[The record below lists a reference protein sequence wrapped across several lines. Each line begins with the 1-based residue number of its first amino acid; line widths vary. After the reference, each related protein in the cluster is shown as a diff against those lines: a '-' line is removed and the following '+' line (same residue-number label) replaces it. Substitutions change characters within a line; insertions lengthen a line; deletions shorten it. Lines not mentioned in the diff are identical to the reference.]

1 MRPFPI
7 LVLALA
13 LFLSGCTAIQR
24 TAHMY
29 GNDAPVAHTFQYGDG
44 GSSSYYAFN
53 IGNAA
58 QADTVLFF
66 YGATGCPSWKS
77 VMPGYVAG
85 LTANARVF
93 ALNKRHV
100 ADRSMGFFDCGR
112 EFHLANNTERWVA
125 DHSEFIATQLDRI
138 APRPRNV
145 VLVGV
150 SEGAIPAV
158 KIAART
164 SAVTH
169 LAIIGSG
176 GYSLRQSLTTLQQK
190 GTIGFDVAS
199 GWQEISSD
207 PSSIDKSWYGNR
219 YRWWSDVMDIA
230 PIDDYLTLD
239 IPILVGIGEQDES
252 VPVESVRF
260 LDAQFRR
267 AGKHN
272 LAVRIYPDAD
282 HRLSRKGVS
291 LRNEFFATLGDLLQ
305 TTQNQSAKP
314 SRP

>member
-1 MRPFPI
+1 MMHRPGNMSPFHM
-7 LVLALA
+7 LALSLA

-24 TAHMY
+24 AAHMY
-29 GNDAPVAHTFQYGDG
+29 GNEAPVAQTFRYGDG
-44 GSSSYYAFN
+44 GSSTYYAFYF
-53 IGNAA
+53 GNAA

-77 VMPGYVAG
+77 VMPGYATG
-85 LTANARVF
+85 LTVDARVF

-100 ADRSMGFFDCGR
+100 PDRSSGLFDCGR
-112 EFHLANNTERWVA
+112 EFHLANNPERWVT
-125 DHSEFIATQLDRI
+125 DYSEFIAAQLDSI
-138 APRPRNV
+138 SPKPKTV

-158 KIAART
+158 KIATRT

-176 GYSLRQSLTTLQQK
+176 GYSMRQSLTTLRQK
-190 GTIGFDVAS
+190 GSIGFDIAL
-199 GWQEISSD
+199 GWQDISSD

-230 PIDDYLTLD
+230 PLDDYLKLD
-239 IPILVGIGEQDES
+239 IPILVGIGEQDQS
-252 VPVESVRF
+252 VPVESVHF
-260 LDAQFRR
+260 LEAQFRN
-267 AGKHN
+267 AGKRN
-272 LAVRIYPDAD
+272 LAVRVYPDAD

-291 LRNEFFATLGDLLQ
+291 LRSEFFAALGNLLQ
-305 TTQNQSAKP
+305 TTQK
-314 SRP
+314 